1 MNPDFDYCTFLSKM
15 HFFLFFLFVCL
26 KPKYDLLTSHSVR
39 DVCGSNLQT
48 NLEDIKS
55 HRRVYCIE
63 FSLVDKVSFL
73 ATEAI
78 LLSVIYFKT
87 RDPIN
92 NQSIDV
98 QTLADMITLNLVG
111 LNIYS
116 FIVYRVT
123 FQRHRQ
129 FHVDTSG
136 CLFVFFSTLCSLRL
150 KQ

>member
-1 MNPDFDYCTFLSKM
+1 MCKKINNMITWIRISTIAHSFPRCTS
-15 HFFLFFLFVCL
+15 FLFFIVCL

-63 FSLVDKVSFL
+63 FSFVDKVSFL

-78 LLSVIYFKT
+78 VLSVIYFKT

-98 QTLADMITLNLVG
+98 QTLVDMMTLNLVG
-111 LNIYS
+111 FFFPAEAWTFTPSSSTGWLSNDSVS
-116 FIVYRVT
+116 FT
-123 FQRHRQ
+123 
-129 FHVDTSG
+129 
-136 CLFVFFSTLCSLRL
+136 
-150 KQ
+150 